1 MKQLTIPPGVA
12 GSQTTAAQAMLAA
25 MAIIGISDNA
35 VPLMAEQIGI
45 WQFYLLRTV
54 ITLPLI
60 WVMMRVGL
68 GGLRPQRLGPVALR
82 GFLVAVSMV
91 FYFSAVALM
100 PLAQALAGLFTS
112 PILIVL
118 ISVLFLKHRIGPVRI
133 GAVLLGFVGVLCVL
147 QPDLSDFDW
156 LILLP
161 VCGGLFYALGSMATG
176 LMCRGESTVSMLFAM
191 LLAQAV
197 IGAVAL
203 GGLAIWPLPVA
214 EGADGFVTRGWV
226 WPVWEISHWLLL
238 QGMASVVGVFLITK
252 AYQQGEAS
260 YVAVFEYSV
269 IIVGPAF
276 AWLVFGQTLDLLQ
289 MAGIG
294 LIVLAGATLAL
305 RGS

>member
-1 MKQLTIPPGVA
+1 MKQTISSPPLV
-12 GSQTTAAQAMLAA
+12 GSHSGAAPIMVAA
-25 MAIIGISDNA
+25 MVIIGISDNA

-45 WQFYLLRTV
+45 WQFYLMRTV
-54 ITLPLI
+54 IALPLV
-60 WVMMRVGL
+60 WVMMQAGL
-68 GGLRPQRLGPVALR
+68 GSLRPGRMWAVALR
-82 GFLVAVSMV
+82 GMLVAVSMV

-118 ISVLFLKHRIGPVRI
+118 ISVLVLKQRIGPIRVTAVAL
-133 GAVLLGFVGVLCVL
+133 GFLGVLLVL
-147 QPDLSDFDW
+147 QPDPANFDW

-176 LMCRGESTVSMLFAM
+176 LMCREESTVSMLFAM
-191 LLAQAV
+191 LLAQAL

-203 GGLAIWPLPVA
+203 GGLALWPLPVA

-226 WPVWEISHWLLL
+226 WPIWPVSHWVVL
-238 QGMASVVGVFLITK
+238 QGVASVLGVFLITK
-252 AYQQGEAS
+252 AYQLGEAS

-276 AWLVFGQTLDLLQ
+276 AWMVFGQSLEPMQ
-289 MAGIG
+289 IAGIA
-294 LIVLAGATLAL
+294 LIVLAGGTIAL
-305 RGS
+305 RGG